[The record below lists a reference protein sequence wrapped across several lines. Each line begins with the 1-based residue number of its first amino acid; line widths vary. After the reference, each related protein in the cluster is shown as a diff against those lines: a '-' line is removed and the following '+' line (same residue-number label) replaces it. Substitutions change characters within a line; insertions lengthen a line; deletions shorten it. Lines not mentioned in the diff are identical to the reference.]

1 MIAANE
7 PGDGARPP
15 AGHAPANRVFDDASR
30 GLDRF
35 ALLLV
40 LTIGS
45 VVLLSL
51 VDLESVEG
59 DVVRG
64 VISLVM
70 SLMIGVTFVLALRAS
85 GVAQRWRRFAEALAV
100 VAVAVSVI
108 GLING
113 LATDSDGDRFVQ
125 HQPGVLWVLIAVLTP
140 MAIIRRLLRH
150 RRVAAQT
157 LAGAIAAYLL
167 IALAGCYVFLTL
179 DTVIDDGFFGGGTS
193 PTPDFM
199 YFSLVTVT
207 TLGFGDLSPVEP
219 SARLAAT
226 SLAVIGQIYLVTFV
240 AMLVGLLIQQ
250 RPNEQPAPPPS
261 GPSAESNGGA
271 VGDDLR

>member
-1 MIAANE
+1 MIE
-7 PGDGARPP
+7 PGATQKPN
-15 AGHAPANRVFDDASR
+15 APTADRSLFSVGRLAVGRVFDDRSR

-35 ALLLV
+35 GLLLV

-51 VDLESVEG
+51 IDLESVDS

-64 VISLVM
+64 VM
-70 SLMIGVTFVLALRAS
+70 SLAMSLLIGLTFVLALRAS
-85 GVAQRWRRFAEALAV
+85 GVAHRWRRFAEALAV
-100 VAVAVSVI
+100 VAVVVSVI
-108 GLING
+108 TLISE
-113 LATDSDGDRFVQ
+113 LASNGDRDVFVQ
-125 HQPGVLWVLIAVLTP
+125 HQPGFLWVLIAVLTP
-140 MAIIRRLLRH
+140 AAIIRRLLRH
-150 RRVAAQT
+150 RMVTAQT

-179 DTVIDDGFFGGGTS
+179 DAALDDGFFGAGTS
-193 PTPDFM
+193 PSPDFM

-219 SARLAAT
+219 IARLAAT
-226 SLAVIGQIYLVTFV
+226 SVAVIGQVYLVTFV

-250 RPNEQPAPPPS
+250 RPR
-261 GPSAESNGGA
+261 
-271 VGDDLR
+271 D